1 MRQKVEMMT
10 LLYDQR
16 HIEKQFSE
24 EKFQTFLQK
33 DTIFPLEGTRKKYR
47 KGDILIEEDD
57 EVDDIFFIASGHL
70 VATKNTE
77 NVIDFYAH
85 QDVIGLSHLLLGS
98 RSEYAYQVI
107 SNELT
112 VVKYAK
118 EDIIDNVINTQ
129 EGYFYHYVHMQN
141 QVARM
146 MEKEALLRLP
156 SEERI
161 SRAIWKLGEKFGQ
174 SMQDDPDTICFP
186 TQISKGMLAQYT
198 NLNPN
203 TVTNILQ
210 KLQAEDIIYSMKRTI
225 YFNTYKLQAKL
236 DVQ

>member
-1 MRQKVEMMT
+1 MKQKLEMMS
-10 LLYDQR
+10 LLYNQR
-16 HIEKQFSE
+16 YIEKQFSE
-24 EKFQTFLQK
+24 EKFQFFLEE
-33 DTIFPLEGTRKKYR
+33 DTIFPVEGRRKKYR
-47 KGDILIEEDD
+47 KGDMLLVEDD
-57 EVDDIFFIASGHL
+57 EVDDILFIESGYL
-70 VATKNTE
+70 MAMKDEE
-77 NVIDFYAH
+77 NIIDFLGP
-85 QDVIGLSHLLLGS
+85 QDIIGLSNLLLGS
-98 RSEYAYQVI
+98 PSDYVYQVI

-112 VVKYAK
+112 ALTYAK
-118 EDIIDNVINTQ
+118 ADVIDKVMNTQ

-146 MEKEALLRLP
+146 MEKEELLRLP

-161 SRAIWKLGEKFGQ
+161 SRAILKLGEKFGQ
-174 SMQDDPDTICFP
+174 STQGDPDTICFP

-210 KLQAEDIIYSMKRTI
+210 KLQAEEILISTKRMI
-225 YFNTYKLQAKL
+225 YFDTYKLQEKL